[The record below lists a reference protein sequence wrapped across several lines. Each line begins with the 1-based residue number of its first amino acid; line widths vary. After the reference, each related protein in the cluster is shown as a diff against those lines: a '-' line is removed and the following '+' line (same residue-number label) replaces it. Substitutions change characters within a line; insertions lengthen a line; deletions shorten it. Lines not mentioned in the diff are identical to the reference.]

1 MVRRKRFISRS
12 FNVYFTNAKKAG
24 YIPVKESVAP
34 YGNVYGFREIP
45 WHKGLA
51 TDVDTG
57 TGQITTHSDKTYS
70 IFSLTKNSF
79 DWKQRKIIYDI
90 QISCDKNVV
99 EEFDDRIQ
107 YGIVRVKKPIFDTT
121 TTDRLRDDTF
131 VRPDEFQTHTD
142 FKNSPVQIP
151 ITLKGLNVDLSAD
164 DDLVFY
170 QQVQFVGDN
179 HLLTSGGRKLG
190 YATKPYSS
198 YDIVLTYTTDVI

>member
-1 MVRRKRFISRS
+1 MVRRKRFFSSS
-12 FNVYFTNAKKAG
+12 FNVYFTSAKKAG
-24 YIPVKESVAP
+24 YIPAKENVTP

-51 TDVDTG
+51 VDVDAAN
-57 TGQITTHSDKTYS
+57 GQITSHSDKTYS
-70 IFSLTKNSF
+70 IISLTKNSY

-90 QISCDKNVV
+90 HISCDKNVV
-99 EEFDDRIQ
+99 EEFDDCIQ
-107 YGIVRVKKPIFDTT
+107 YGIIRVKKSIFDTT
-121 TTDRLRDDTF
+121 TTGRLRDNTY
-131 VRPDEFQTHTD
+131 VCSDELQTHTD

-151 ITLKGLNVDLSAD
+151 ITLKGLNIDLSAD

-190 YATKPYSS
+190 YATKPYST
-198 YDIVLTYTTDVI
+198 YNIVLTYTTDGI